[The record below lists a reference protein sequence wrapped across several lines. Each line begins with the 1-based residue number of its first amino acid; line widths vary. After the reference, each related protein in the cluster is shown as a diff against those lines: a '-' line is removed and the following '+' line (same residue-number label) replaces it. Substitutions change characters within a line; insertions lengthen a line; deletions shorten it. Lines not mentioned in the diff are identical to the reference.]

1 MRRSTFV
8 ILVLLFAM
16 IVITAV
22 VQLTINAP
30 ESPFAGPSSPGAL
43 PSPSASPTP

>member
-1 MRRSTFV
+1 MRRQTVV

-16 IVITAV
+16 IVVTAI

-30 ESPFAGPSSPGAL
+30 EVPFAGPSSPGAL
-43 PSPSASPTP
+43 PPSSSPTTP